1 MVQAYPDPVRVV
13 SVGKAV
19 DALLA
24 DPDNKENAANS
35 VEFCGGTHLSNTS
48 DAVDFA
54 IVSESAIAQGAP
66 APPHTCLLTWGPAH
80 WHGIALAVAD
90 HVDRMLHGTC

>member
-66 APPHTCLLTWGPAH
+66 APHIPLDMGSCPA
-80 WHGIALAVAD
+80 V
-90 HVDRMLHGTC
+90 LHRACSGRPC